1 MDVDLKLLGRN
12 LAVLAVLYL
21 AGMAAVFGFSVLGVS
36 TLVAFPVFVL
46 GILVASL
53 ESDSGFW
60 GALLGLC
67 YLLSYDLLFTAPLY
81 QLKVLNRND
90 VAALVIFFLVALIMN
105 TVSQRMRRQVFIAQR
120 NELAMGRL
128 NKLSASLIDT
138 TSSEAACQCAQA
150 FLVRVLDR
158 DVRIRLG
165 DPGADAGQAARDC
178 YERNYPTG
186 FGEVGYRG
194 CAKRY
199 LPLGAKGEVCGV
211 VEIDC
216 AESGLDE
223 ASSSFL
229 SSVLA
234 QTMIAIERNDL
245 EEEHRAKRIKAEGEK
260 FKTLL
265 LQSVSHDLRTP
276 LTSIAGNADV
286 LLKDARI
293 APETRR
299 ELLGAIHDD
308 ALWLNDMV
316 ENLLSMSRVQDED
329 IALEKT
335 PEIVDEV
342 IGTAVGKMER
352 RRGGHR
358 LRVELPEDI
367 LLVPM
372 DGGLVSRV
380 LINLIDNAIRH
391 SSPTST
397 IDVSARKDGP
407 QVLFSVADD
416 GGGLGPGDPACVF
429 SRFYAGDRAD
439 GGRKGMGLGL
449 SICKAIVE
457 AHGGTIRAFNNEQG
471 GATFEFALPLE
482 GGCDD
487 EDG

>member
-1 MDVDLKLLGRN
+1 MDVDLKLLGRKG
-12 LAVLAVLYL
+12 AVLAVLYV

-36 TLVAFPVFVL
+36 TLVVFPVFVL
-46 GILVASL
+46 GILIASL
-53 ESDSGFW
+53 ESDSGLW

-67 YLLSYDLLFTAPLY
+67 YLLSYDLLFTEPLY
-81 QLKVLNRND
+81 ELKVLNRND
-90 VAALVIFFLVALIMN
+90 VVALVIFLLVALIMN
-105 TVSQRMRRQVFIAQR
+105 TVSQRMRKQVFIAQR
-120 NELAMGRL
+120 NELAMSRL
-128 NKLSASLIDT
+128 NKLSTSLIDT
-138 TSSEAACQCAQA
+138 TSSEAACRCAQA
-150 FLVRVLDR
+150 FLARVLDR
-158 DVRIRLG
+158 DVRICLG
-165 DPGADAGQAARDC
+165 APDAEMGQAAHDC
-178 YERNYPTG
+178 YERDYPTG
-186 FGEVGYRG
+186 FGEIGYRE
-194 CAKRY
+194 CTKRY
-199 LPLGAKGEVCGV
+199 LPIGAKGKVRGV
-211 VEIDC
+211 AEIDC
-216 AESGLDE
+216 AEGGLDE
-223 ASSSFL
+223 ASSSFV

-245 EEEHRAKRIKAEGEK
+245 EDERRTERIKAEGEK

-293 APETRR
+293 ASETKR
-299 ELLGAIHDD
+299 ELLGAIRDD

-316 ENLLSMSRVQDED
+316 ENLLSMSRVQGED
-329 IALEKT
+329 ISLEKT
-335 PEIVDEV
+335 PEIVDEIV
-342 IGTAVGKMER
+342 GVAVGKMER
-352 RRGGHR
+352 RRGKHR

-372 DGGLVSRV
+372 DGGLISRV

-391 SSPTST
+391 SSSTST
-397 IDVSARKDGP
+397 IDVSARKEGS

-416 GGGLGPGDPACVF
+416 GGGLDPDDPARIF
-429 SRFYAGDRAD
+429 SRFYAGDHAD

-457 AHGGTIRAFNNEQG
+457 AHGGIIRAFNNERG

-482 GGCDD
+482 GDSDD